1 MEPGKTQRRK
11 KFYLGQLT
19 QVWVGGS
26 KSLGQLSQIKSFYL
40 EASLNHRNIIP
51 QTTSLLERLLLSE
64 KKTEWICVIVVV
76 VFVVVVGGGGGVI
89 NSTVQLHCRVAL
101 VLVANKERCV
111 TLSGRQTEIEPM
123 SWYQS
128 CDKENLSEN
137 PNTFF
142 TGCQWWWLFW
152 AWTLGCPRIGS
163 FQKIVTLLTLHVLW

>member
-64 KKTEWICVIVVV
+64 KKQSEFVLLLLLLLLVVV
-76 VFVVVVGGGGGVI
+76 VVV
-89 NSTVQLHCRVAL
+89 
-101 VLVANKERCV
+101 
-111 TLSGRQTEIEPM
+111 
-123 SWYQS
+123 
-128 CDKENLSEN
+128 
-137 PNTFF
+137 
-142 TGCQWWWLFW
+142 
-152 AWTLGCPRIGS
+152 
-163 FQKIVTLLTLHVLW
+163 